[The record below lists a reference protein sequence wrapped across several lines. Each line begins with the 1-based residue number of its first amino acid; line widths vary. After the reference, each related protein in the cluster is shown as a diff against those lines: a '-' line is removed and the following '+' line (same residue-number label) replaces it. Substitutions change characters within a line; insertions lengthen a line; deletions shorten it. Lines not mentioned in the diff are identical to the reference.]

1 MTRLRILCCK
11 EHVELALDVVVD
23 ETEEVPHLETVDNHE
38 ELSTKCEYCDGRAIY
53 IVENK

>member
-1 MTRLRILCCK
+1 MRILCCK